1 MLKLNDIYCGNA
13 LDLLKNVDDNSID
26 LIVTSPPY
34 DNLRK
39 YNGCGWDYETFKNI
53 ANELMRV
60 LKDGGVIVWNVF
72 DKTENGSK
80 TGTSLRQCLY
90 FQEIG
95 LNINDYMIWRK
106 TNPCPVVSQPR
117 YNPCFEFMWILSKGK
132 PKTFNPIKV
141 PCKCA
146 GQKYDSTCKN
156 IDGESGRKHKSF
168 SINKEKTDY
177 NIWDIAIAQNK
188 TNHTAVF
195 PYELPYRHIKSWTN
209 VGDIVLDPFIGSGTT
224 ALAAIDLKR
233 NFIGFDISSEY
244 VALAKSRINAVQ
256 NQSLLQSKNS

>member
-1 MLKLNDIYCGNA
+1 MLNLNEIYCGNA
-13 LDLLKNVDDNSID
+13 VDLLKEVDDKSID

-39 YNGCGWDYETFKNI
+39 YNGNGYGWNHKMFESI
-53 ANELMRV
+53 ANQLMRV

-95 LNINDYMIWRK
+95 LNINDYMIWHK

-146 GQKYDSTCKN
+146 GHKYDSTCKN
-156 IDGESGRKHKSF
+156 IDGESGRKHKTF
-168 SINKEKTDY
+168 NINSEKTDY
-177 NIWDIAIAQNK
+177 NIWDIAVAQNK
-188 TNHTAVF
+188 TSHTAVF

-209 VGDIVLDPFIGSGTT
+209 EGDIVLDPFIGSGTT

-244 VALAKSRINAVQ
+244 VNLAKDRIHNAI
-256 NQSLLQSKNS
+256 NSKEA